1 MIMKLMEFLE
11 NPNFYKGGATV
22 KLERDGEDAYICFIG
37 EDDEKYILLD
47 GRFTLAELKAI
58 IEYADKYSF

>member
-1 MIMKLMEFLE
+1 MKLMEFLE

-22 KLERDGEDAYICFIG
+22 KLERERCVEDAYICFIG